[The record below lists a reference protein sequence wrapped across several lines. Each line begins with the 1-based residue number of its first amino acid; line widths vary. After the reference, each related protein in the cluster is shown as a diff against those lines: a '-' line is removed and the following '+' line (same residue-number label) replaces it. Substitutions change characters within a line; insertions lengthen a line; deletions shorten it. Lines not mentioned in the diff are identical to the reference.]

1 LKTKKEFFNVK
12 HMKIKYQ
19 LKIKSLNKE
28 SLNLYTK
35 FLKQVFSKI
44 NIKCS
49 IFNCPTTIK
58 RVTLLKSP
66 HVYKSAREQF
76 EIKHYSCVLDFSIFD
91 KNSIEKIV
99 LLNKPNVVTLS
110 FKKL

>member
-1 LKTKKEFFNVK
+1 MKT
-12 HMKIKYQ
+12 KYQ

-35 FLKQVFSKI
+35 FLEQVFSKT
-44 NIKCS
+44 NIKYS
-49 IFNCPTTIK
+49 IFNFPTTIK

-76 EIKHYSCVLDFSIFD
+76 EIKRYSCILKFGTSEE
-91 KNSIEKIV
+91 NSIEKIV

-110 FKKL
+110 LKKL

>member
-1 LKTKKEFFNVK
+1 MKT
-12 HMKIKYQ
+12 KYQ
-19 LKIKSLNKE
+19 LKIKSLSKE

-35 FLKQVFSKI
+35 FLEHIFSKT
-44 NIKCS
+44 NVKYN
-49 IFNCPTTIK
+49 IFNFPTTKK
-58 RVTLLKSP
+58 RITLIKSP

-76 EIKHYSCVLDFSIFD
+76 EIKRYSCCLKFD
-91 KNSIEKIV
+91 ISDKICIERIL

>member
-1 LKTKKEFFNVK
+1 MKT
-12 HMKIKYQ
+12 KYQ

-28 SLNLYTK
+28 SLSLYTK
-35 FLKQVFSKI
+35 FLEQVFSKT
-44 NIKCS
+44 NIEYN
-49 IFNCPTTIK
+49 IFNFPTTVK

-76 EIKHYSCVLDFSIFD
+76 EIKRYSCILKFSISD

-110 FKKL
+110 LKKL